1 MVRITVK
8 DSGPGIS
15 PEGVPHLF
23 DRFWRATSAVER
35 GTGLGLSIAKSIVQ
49 THGGDIWVETEEGAG
64 SIFNFTLP
72 VAGS

>member
-1 MVRITVK
+1 MVRISVK

-23 DRFWRATSAVER
+23 ERFWRANSTVER

-49 THGGDIWVETEEGAG
+49 THGGAIWVETGEGTG
-64 SIFNFTLP
+64 STFSFTLP
-72 VAGS
+72 VAKR